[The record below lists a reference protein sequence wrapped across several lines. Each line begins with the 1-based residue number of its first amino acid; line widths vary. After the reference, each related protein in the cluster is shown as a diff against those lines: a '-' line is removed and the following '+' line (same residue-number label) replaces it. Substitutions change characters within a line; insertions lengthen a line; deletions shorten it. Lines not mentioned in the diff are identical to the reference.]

1 MLLNG
6 LQTRTCRHQKNNVI
20 TVYRF
25 IEKMKVHT
33 VYENDDDNE
42 FNMYKDGEV
51 GDVIHYLP
59 DNQEGIKH
67 YRIVMIDGKRDLQQ
81 IADVYDVFGDNKT
94 THKSKARKSKAHKSK
109 DHKSKDRRARDRK
122 TKIRRVKKSQ

>member
-1 MLLNG
+1 MLLTG

-94 THKSKARKSKAHKSK
+94 THKSKAHKSKAHKSK
-109 DHKSKDRRARDRK
+109 AHKSKDRRARDRK

>member
-1 MLLNG
+1 
-6 LQTRTCRHQKNNVI
+6 
-20 TVYRF
+20 
-25 IEKMKVHT
+25 MKVHT

-94 THKSKARKSKAHKSK
+94 THTSKARKSKARKSKN
-109 DHKSKDRRARDRK
+109 RRARDRK

>member
-1 MLLNG
+1 
-6 LQTRTCRHQKNNVI
+6 VI

-25 IEKMKVHT
+25 IAKMKVHT

-94 THKSKARKSKAHKSK
+94 THISKARKSRARKSRARK
-109 DHKSKDRRARDRK
+109 SRARKSKDRRARDRK

>member
-6 LQTRTCRHQKNNVI
+6 LQTRTCLHQKNNVI

-94 THKSKARKSKAHKSK
+94 THNSKARKSKARKSKA
-109 DHKSKDRRARDRK
+109 HKSKDRRARDRK